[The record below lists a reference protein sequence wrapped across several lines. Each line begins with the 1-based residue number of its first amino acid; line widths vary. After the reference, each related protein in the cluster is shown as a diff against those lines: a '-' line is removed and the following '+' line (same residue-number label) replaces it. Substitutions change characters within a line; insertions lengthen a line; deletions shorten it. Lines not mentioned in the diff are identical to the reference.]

1 MLRYTRMMQ
10 YMLATPSE
18 RRKKTWSNGP
28 TIEVVAWAETRR
40 CALFAL
46 HNRQRMHFGQ
56 PLRLRRSRSTLKM

>member
-28 TIEVVAWAETRR
+28 TIEVVVWAVTLR
-40 CALFAL
+40 CAVLS